1 MERNREETPMLTDNA
16 IDPFTL
22 VHDVLVNWFFIL
34 LGAVAA
40 AMIVYVSVNV
50 RYVPQYTTSTTFVV
64 GSKEGNNTYTNLNSA
79 YSMAQTFQKVLESN
93 VMEKTIC
100 EQMNVDEIDADIT
113 TDVMEGTNLL
123 VLSVT
128 ADNPKDAI
136 DIIRIIMEHY
146 TEISIYTVGD
156 AVMTVLQEPQIP
168 YSPNNPLNV
177 RDSVKKAFCIG
188 ALLCVLLFG
197 FLSYMRNSVKQ
208 ENEIEKKL
216 DARSLGSIS
225 YEFKYKTL
233 KELFQHKK
241 QAVLV
246 DNPISGFPFVESYK
260 RVAAKIEYQM
270 AKEDRQVLAVTS
282 VAENEGKSTVAANL
296 AITFANQGKKVIL
309 IDGDIR
315 RPSQFLIFGIQVEEK
330 NELGEFLKGNGELQD
345 ILMKGDRKHLSFIGG
360 KNCYS
365 SSTEILQTDR
375 LPKLLNA
382 CRKAADYVI
391 IDTPPAGILSDAY
404 LFAQHSDAVLLV
416 ARQNFMMAEDMN
428 DILDEF
434 RSNHSKVLGVVLN
447 GVRTFSGFA
456 DNSLGGRYG
465 KYGHY
470 GNYSRSRGK

>member
-16 IDPFTL
+16 IEPFTL

-40 AMIVYVSVNV
+40 AMIAYVMVNA

-64 GSKEGNNTYTNLNSA
+64 GSKEGNNTYANLSSA

-100 EQMNVDEIDADIT
+100 EQMNVDEIDADIKT
-113 TDVMEGTNLL
+113 EVMEGTNLL
-123 VLSVT
+123 MLSVT

-136 DIIRIIMEHY
+136 DITHIIMDHY
-146 TEISIYTVGD
+146 SEIAIYTVGG

-168 YSPNNPLNV
+168 YSPDNPLNV

-197 FLSYMRNSVKQ
+197 LLSYMRNSVKQ

-233 KELFQHKK
+233 KELVQHKK

-246 DNPISGFPFVESYK
+246 DNPVSGFPFVESYK

-270 AKEDRQVLAVTS
+270 AKEDRKVLAVTS

-315 RPSQFLIFGIQVEEK
+315 RPSQFLIFGIRVEEK
-330 NELGEFLKGNGELQD
+330 NELGEFLKGNGELND
-345 ILMKGDRKHLSFIGG
+345 ILMKSERKQLYLLGG

-365 SSTEILQTDR
+365 SSTEILQTDK
-375 LPKLLNA
+375 LPKLLHA
-382 CRKAADYVI
+382 CRKFADYVI
-391 IDTPPAGILSDAY
+391 IDTPPAGILSDAQ

-416 ARQNFMMAEDMN
+416 TRQNYMLAEDIN

-447 GVRTFSGFA
+447 GVRSVSGIV
-456 DNSLGGRYG
+456 DSSLGGRYG
-465 KYGHY
+465 KYSHY